1 MDTPPEDTTDEQ
13 LSDLMADPDTIG
25 QSDTNEDTQAG
36 SVEVGIPPQLNQE
49 GNEVDSSEESFSIND
64 FDEDFHADTP
74 PSQEVEKEA
83 SVDFPDEEAEIA
95 DSKEDQQNPII
106 EKSNK
111 PNSSQNGNGDGD
123 VAQFRQTLASLS
135 RQLELDR
142 LAFLHKSLQDSGEQ
156 LPSLNEIAS
165 DITGKRLIK
174 PSGDLDQYGKRP
186 AARLEGWL
194 SGLSFGVSKRAKK
207 FSK

>member
-13 LSDLMADPDTIG
+13 LADLIADPDTTD
-25 QSDTNEDTQAG
+25 QSDANEDVSAG

-49 GNEVDSSEESFSIND
+49 GDGVDSSEESFSIND
-64 FDEDFHADTP
+64 FDEDFHADKP
-74 PSQEVEKEA
+74 PSQDVEKEA
-83 SVDFPDEEAEIA
+83 SVDLPDEEVENA
-95 DSKEDQQNPII
+95 DSTEDHKSPII
-106 EKSNK
+106 ENNNK
-111 PNSSQNGNGDGD
+111 PNSSQNGDGD

>member
-13 LSDLMADPDTIG
+13 LADLIADPDTTD
-25 QSDTNEDTQAG
+25 QSDANEDVSAG

-49 GNEVDSSEESFSIND
+49 GDGVDSSEESFSIND
-64 FDEDFHADTP
+64 FDEDFHADKP
-74 PSQEVEKEA
+74 PSQDVEKEA
-83 SVDFPDEEAEIA
+83 SVDLPDEEVQNA
-95 DSKEDQQNPII
+95 DSTEDHKSPII
-106 EKSNK
+106 ENNNK
-111 PNSSQNGNGDGD
+111 PNSSQNGDGD

>member
-1 MDTPPEDTTDEQ
+1 VDTPPEDTTDEQ
-13 LSDLMADPDTIG
+13 LADLIADPDTVD
-25 QSDTNEDTQAG
+25 QSDAIEDISAG

-49 GNEVDSSEESFSIND
+49 GDEVDSSEESFSIND

-83 SVDFPDEEAEIA
+83 SVDLPVEEAEIA
-95 DSKEDQQNPII
+95 DSAEDQQSPII
-106 EKSNK
+106 ENNNK
-111 PNSSQNGNGDGD
+111 PNSSQNGDGD

>member
-13 LSDLMADPDTIG
+13 LADLIADPDTTD
-25 QSDTNEDTQAG
+25 QSDANEDVSAG
-36 SVEVGIPPQLNQE
+36 SVEVGIPPQLNQV
-49 GNEVDSSEESFSIND
+49 GDGVDSSEESFSIND
-64 FDEDFHADTP
+64 FDEDFHADKP
-74 PSQEVEKEA
+74 PSQDVEKEA
-83 SVDFPDEEAEIA
+83 SVDLPDEEVQNA
-95 DSKEDQQNPII
+95 DSTEDHKSPII
-106 EKSNK
+106 ENNNK
-111 PNSSQNGNGDGD
+111 PNSSQNGDGD

>member
-13 LSDLMADPDTIG
+13 LADLIADPDTTD
-25 QSDTNEDTQAG
+25 QSDANEDVSAG

-49 GNEVDSSEESFSIND
+49 GDGVDSSEESFSIND
-64 FDEDFHADTP
+64 FDEDFHADKP
-74 PSQEVEKEA
+74 PSQDVEKEA
-83 SVDFPDEEAEIA
+83 SVDLPDEEVQNA
-95 DSKEDQQNPII
+95 DSTEDHKSPII
-106 EKSNK
+106 ENNNK
-111 PNSSQNGNGDGD
+111 HNSSQNGDGD

>member
-13 LSDLMADPDTIG
+13 LADLIADPDTTD
-25 QSDTNEDTQAG
+25 QSDANEDVSAG
-36 SVEVGIPPQLNQE
+36 SVEVGIPPQLNQD
-49 GNEVDSSEESFSIND
+49 GDGVDSSEESFSIND
-64 FDEDFHADTP
+64 FDEDFHADKP
-74 PSQEVEKEA
+74 PSQDVEKEA
-83 SVDFPDEEAEIA
+83 SVDLPDEEVENA
-95 DSKEDQQNPII
+95 DSTEDHKSPII
-106 EKSNK
+106 ENNNK
-111 PNSSQNGNGDGD
+111 HNSSQNGDGD

>member
-13 LSDLMADPDTIG
+13 LADLIADPDTVD
-25 QSDTNEDTQAG
+25 QSDANEDISAG

-49 GNEVDSSEESFSIND
+49 GDGVDSSEESFSIND
-64 FDEDFHADTP
+64 FDEDFHADNP
-74 PSQEVEKEA
+74 PSQDVEKED
-83 SVDFPDEEAEIA
+83 SVDLPVEEAEIA
-95 DSKEDQQNPII
+95 DSAEDQQNPII
-106 EKSNK
+106 ENNNK
-111 PNSSQNGNGDGD
+111 PNSSQNGDGD

>member
-1 MDTPPEDTTDEQ
+1 VDTPPEDTTDEQ
-13 LSDLMADPDTIG
+13 LADLIADPDTTD
-25 QSDTNEDTQAG
+25 QSDANEDVSAG

-49 GNEVDSSEESFSIND
+49 GDGVDSSEESFSIND
-64 FDEDFHADTP
+64 FDEDFHADKP
-74 PSQEVEKEA
+74 PSQDVEKEA
-83 SVDFPDEEAEIA
+83 SVDLPDEEVQNA
-95 DSKEDQQNPII
+95 DSTEDHKSPII
-106 EKSNK
+106 ENNNK
-111 PNSSQNGNGDGD
+111 PNSSQNGDGD